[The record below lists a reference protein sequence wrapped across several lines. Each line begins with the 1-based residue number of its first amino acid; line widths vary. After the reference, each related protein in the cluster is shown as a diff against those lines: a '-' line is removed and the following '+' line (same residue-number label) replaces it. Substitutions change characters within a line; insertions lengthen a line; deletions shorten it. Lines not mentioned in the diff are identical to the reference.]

1 MDIVIIES
9 TNLIAPKLSQHY
21 RMNDAQ
27 IKIISHKRGPLR
39 VVAGP
44 GSGKTYS
51 LTLLAM
57 NLLLCEDTPAEGI
70 ILCTYTDR
78 ASYEIQDRL
87 SDIAHKIDY
96 QGDLSNIKIGTIHS
110 ICKQLIN
117 RHLDHTPLGNSY
129 ETLDQFSQRLLI
141 YRSLTK
147 LCGAHMLAFLK
158 TEWETEWQ
166 VAKKLQFL
174 LDKIAEEL
182 IAEKLLEQFPKPLI
196 DEASNKNTIASFLP
210 LIYQRYREILAEGN
224 YVDFAHLQKYAY
236 DLLQEPDVFKMIASD
251 IRYVL
256 VDEYQDTNYIQEK
269 ILSSL
274 ASATE
279 ANNLCVVGDED
290 QALYRFRGAT
300 VRNILEFPQTFEHCS
315 DIQLTINY
323 RSHAAIIETCNQWM
337 NALAVSLPK
346 TGISSTT
353 IFRTEKMI
361 QAAPSD
367 TPLEAS
373 MKAQSKHPAVIT
385 LTARDIYDEAEQVAQ
400 LVVDLKKN
408 GKIQDYSQVALL
420 LHSVRSTYSG
430 PYVEAFNKQNI
441 AVYCPRA
448 REYFQQPE
456 IQLLIGS
463 FTQILHFHAADLTD
477 EQGNFSEYLEQCQQ
491 LFIQYSQ
498 EHSDL
503 KAELRAIEQEMQSE
517 EEQKDA
523 PDKQLADYFYRLLA
537 TDAFEPFRTEK
548 LALSNLVLFSE
559 YLKIFLTSFQYLSIS
574 DKNLCAIQY
583 DFFHTFLYLLHMDG
597 VNQPEN
603 PEDLVPED
611 HIQIMTIHQAKGLE
625 FSVVIVGRLDR
636 NPSLGNSTDRLIQE
650 YYHRPQSEPEK
661 HIPAFDL
668 RRLFYVAFSR
678 AKQLLVLSAPKEP
691 HPQFRALCQS
701 VPALEYNYSAVMDM
715 PAAEPHQ
722 RHTPPKRRFSLTG
735 HITRY
740 ETCPRQFE
748 FLREYGFQPAHAAN
762 TFYGQLIHQTLEAIH
777 RIALERSLE
786 TLDDKKL
793 EYLFDRTFYFL
804 TCTGLTPLDKTLRQK
819 ARTQIFR
826 YVDQNQDE
834 LNNIQDAEYSFQV
847 ENDAYILT
855 GTMDLL
861 LQSKNGFEIIDFKT
875 GPRPDPDAAILARYK
890 QQLYLYAYA
899 LERRTGQLPERLSLY
914 WTDEKHKEDARM
926 AIPYQEEDIRQV
938 SNYFDT
944 ISQQILQKHFD
955 VVTPPEPTICQG
967 CDIRYLCTK
976 EGIITQS

>member
-1 MDIVIIES
+1 MIIES
-9 TNLIAPKLSQHY
+9 TDLIAPELLQHY

-57 NLLLCEDTPAEGI
+57 NLLLCKNTPSEGI
-70 ILCTYTDR
+70 ILCTYTER

-96 QGDLSNIKIGTIHS
+96 QADLSNIKIGTIHS

-141 YRSLTK
+141 YRRLNE
-147 LCGAHMLAFLK
+147 LCGARMLAFLQ
-158 TEWETEWQ
+158 TEWGSEWQ
-166 VAKKLQFL
+166 IARKLQFL

-182 IAEKLLEQFPKPLI
+182 IAEKLSELFPKPII
-196 DEASNKNTIASFLP
+196 DDASNKNTIASFMP
-210 LIYQRYREILAEGN
+210 LIYQRYRNILAKSN

-236 DLLQEPDVFKMIASD
+236 DLLQKPAVFKMIASD

-269 ILSSL
+269 ILRCL

-300 VRNILEFPQTFEHCS
+300 VRNILEFPQTFEQCS
-315 DIQLTINY
+315 DIQLIINY
-323 RSHAAIIETCNQWM
+323 RSNAAIIEICNQWM
-337 NALAVSLPK
+337 ISLAATLPK
-346 TGISSTT
+346 TENSSTT
-353 IFRTEKMI
+353 LFRTNKLI
-361 QAAPSD
+361 QAAPANTD
-367 TPLEAS
+367 TEEAT
-373 MKAQSKHPAVIT
+373 QSPDEYPAVVT
-385 LTARDIYDEAEQVAQ
+385 LTGRDIYDEAEKVAQ
-400 LVVDLKKN
+400 LVVDLKTN
-408 GKIQDYSQVALL
+408 GRIQDYSQVALL
-420 LHSVRSTYSG
+420 LHSVRSNDSG
-430 PYVEAFNKQNI
+430 PYIEAFKKQKI

-448 REYFQQPE
+448 REYFRQPE
-456 IQLLIGS
+456 IQLLLGC
-463 FTQILHFHAADLTD
+463 FTQILHFHDADFAD
-477 EQGNFSEYLEQCQQ
+477 EQEQFIEYIRQCKQ
-491 LFIQYSQ
+491 LFIQHSQ
-498 EHSDL
+498 KYSDL
-503 KAELRAIEQEMQSE
+503 TSELRAIEQEMKSGDDV
-517 EEQKDA
+517 KYA

-537 TDAFEPFRTEK
+537 TDAFELFRTEK

-559 YLKIFLTSFQYLSIS
+559 YLKIFLTSFQYSLIN
-574 DKNLCAIQY
+574 DKNLHAIQY
-583 DFFHTFLYLLHMDG
+583 DFFHTFLYLLHLDG
-597 VNQPEN
+597 INQPEN

-611 HIQIMTIHQAKGLE
+611 HVQIMTIHQAKGLE
-625 FSVVIVGRLDR
+625 FSVVIVGRLDK
-636 NPSLGNSTDRLIQE
+636 NYSLGNTTDQAIQK
-650 YYHRPQSEPEK
+650 YYHRLPHEPER

-678 AKQLLVLSAPKEP
+678 AKQLLVLSTSKEP
-691 HPQFRALCQS
+691 YTQFRGLCES
-701 VPALEYNYSAVMDM
+701 VSALEYHYNAVIHM
-715 PAAEPHQ
+715 PAAKTLQ
-722 RHTPPKRRFSLTG
+722 RHKPIKRRFNLTG
-735 HITRY
+735 HIRSY

-762 TFYGQLIHQTLEAIH
+762 TFYGQLIHQTLEAVH
-777 RIALERSLE
+777 RIALERSLGGLNDE
-786 TLDDKKL
+786 KL
-793 EYLFDRTFYFL
+793 EYLFNRTFYFL
-804 TCTGLTPLDKTLRQK
+804 TCTGLKPLDKTLRQK

-834 LNNIQDAEYSFQV
+834 LQHVHEAEYSFQI
-847 ENDAYILT
+847 EQDEYILT
-855 GTMDLL
+855 GQMDLL
-861 LQSKNGFEIIDFKT
+861 LQTKNGFEIVDFKT
-875 GPRPDPDAAILARYK
+875 GPRPASDAVVLATYK

-914 WTDEKHKEDARM
+914 WTDEKSKDDARM
-926 AIPYQEEDIRQV
+926 AIPYHEEDIKQV
-938 SNYFDT
+938 SRYFDT
-944 ISQQILQKHFD
+944 ISQHILQKHFEVVMPPTPD
-955 VVTPPEPTICQG
+955 VCRG

-976 EGIITQS
+976 DGTIVQAK